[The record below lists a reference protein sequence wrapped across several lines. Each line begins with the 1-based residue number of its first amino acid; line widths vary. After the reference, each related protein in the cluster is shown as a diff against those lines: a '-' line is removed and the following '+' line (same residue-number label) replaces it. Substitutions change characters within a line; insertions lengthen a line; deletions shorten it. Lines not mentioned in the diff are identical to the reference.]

1 MKTCFV
7 SALGGVPMINDS
19 VNASTLA
26 TLACAVRR
34 RLDSNKQ
41 PLADYLQPELAID
54 SYRNAK
60 IQPSLLPDSVAP
72 NAGEMKII
80 QAICDDVVSI
90 VPEWRAHFSIPI
102 RWRVMSECASLSN
115 RLLPQTIFLGRE
127 ALQSPRLAEHI
138 VHEVSHTWVG
148 MIGEVAPLA
157 TGYDPVYTLPSG
169 TMNKTTGQVIYALTF
184 AVTAI
189 RYYRERAAAGMI
201 DSIEKSRLVWL
212 ESYSKGCLQLLESS
226 KNLLPNGAFI
236 ADSCRAFLHT

>member
-1 MKTCFV
+1 MRTCLV
-7 SALGGVPMINDS
+7 SALGGVPMINDA

-34 RLDSNKQ
+34 KLDADKQ
-41 PLADYLQPELAID
+41 PLVDYLQPELAID
-54 SYRNAK
+54 CYRNAK

-72 NAGEMKII
+72 NMDEMKVI
-80 QAICDDVVSI
+80 QVICDDIVSVV
-90 VPEWRAHFSIPI
+90 PQWNAHFSIPI
-102 RWRVMSECASLSN
+102 RWRLMTECASLSN

-127 ALQSPRLAEHI
+127 ALQSPRLPEHI

-169 TMNKTTGQVIYALTF
+169 TANKTTGQVIYALTF
-184 AVTAI
+184 AVTAV
-189 RYYRERAAAGMI
+189 RYYRARIGAGTG
-201 DSIEKSRLVWL
+201 DSIEENRLRWL

-236 ADSCRAFLHT
+236 ADSCRTFLLL